1 MKVTHII
8 TGLEDGGAEHTLY
21 KICKYNNKNQHTVI
35 SLRGRGK
42 YFSLLSKLGVKVY
55 CLNLKFFSI
64 YKFFFLVRLIRLLK
78 PDIVQTWLVHADF
91 FGGIAARFAGIRCV
105 IWNIRYTN
113 FKIIKTKFTTLI
125 IIKILAK
132 LSSLIP
138 KFIIINSKKAKNIY
152 EISGYDKKKLKLIP
166 NGYDLSE
173 LKISNVI
180 KNKFRKKYNI
190 NKKLLLI
197 GNVARFHPK
206 KDHLNLIRA
215 LSLINAKR
223 KNFFCILIGSDV
235 NKKNKILNSEIK
247 KLNLKNRV
255 LLLGQ
260 KNNILEVMNGYD
272 IIVQSSSYGE
282 GFPNVV
288 AEAMACGTP
297 CVATNVG
304 DASIIID
311 KTGWI
316 VQPEN
321 PLKLSEAIEEALY
334 EARTK
339 QWKKKCNLV
348 RQRIKKEYELVK
360 MIKLYDKLWNK
371 AYRKN

>member
-1 MKVTHII
+1 M
-8 TGLEDGGAEHTLY
+8 
-21 KICKYNNKNQHTVI
+21 
-35 SLRGRGK
+35 
-42 YFSLLSKLGVKVY
+42 
-55 CLNLKFFSI
+55 
-64 YKFFFLVRLIRLLK
+64 RLIRLLK

-190 NKKLLLI
+190 IKKLLLI
-197 GNVARFHPK
+197 GNVARIK
-206 KDHLNLIRA
+206 KKSFKSNRA

-223 KNFFCILIGSDV
+223 KIFFFDWIRWV
-235 NKKNKILNSEIK
+235 NKKNKILNSEK
-247 KLNLKNRV
+247 KVKFKKSC

-260 KNNILEVMNGYD
+260 KNNILEVMNGFD
-272 IIVQSSSYGE
+272 IYSEQCYGE
-282 GFPNVV
+282 GFL
-288 AEAMACGTP
+288 M
-297 CVATNVG
+297 
-304 DASIIID
+304 
-311 KTGWI
+311 
-316 VQPEN
+316 
-321 PLKLSEAIEEALY
+321 L
-334 EARTK
+334 
-339 QWKKKCNLV
+339 
-348 RQRIKKEYELVK
+348 
-360 MIKLYDKLWNK
+360 
-371 AYRKN
+371 